1 MKVLGVDILAG
12 SVESKTQPKYSLV
25 LLEGGEIRRSEE
37 VTRYEMLKMIR
48 DIKPDRIACDNI
60 FELFSKDRARK
71 FFFTLP
77 QNTQLVQVTG
87 SPTAPEPLHIVA
99 KRNGIPL
106 TSRATSIE
114 EALACAR
121 LAYLNVGFIVSAF
134 EDECRILVTRARS
147 MGRGGQ
153 SQDRYRRKVH
163 SEVALNIK
171 EIKHLLDEKGIRY
184 ELRCAKAD
192 YGCSRGEFRVRCPKS
207 ELHGIRQRKGPD
219 VQIKILPIEKKK
231 LEFTSLAPRD
241 KSVILGIDPGT
252 TTALAVVDLDGK
264 LLEVFSS
271 RNFSFSKVLS
281 FTTNYDIAIVASDV
295 APAPKFV
302 EKVSSSLN
310 SVLFAPAQTLSVA
323 DKVAI
328 VNEKFSRSSYANPH
342 ERDALAAAAKAY
354 SNCRNTLEQVDKKLE
369 ELRLTKL
376 KSEVRKL
383 VLKGESVE
391 GAIARLTRRREE
403 VKEVEKPEAIPD
415 EHRRIIRTLR
425 DEIQI
430 LKEDREELQKAL
442 GESRQKIAELERKL
456 AYVTTEESRI
466 MRREREIAYREK
478 EIRTLKSMLYEE
490 KMLRENLQKK
500 LNELQRINLLE
511 SSGDLSLLK
520 VIPQFTKEKIFR
532 VRDMIKSGDVLYIL
546 DASGGGSSTAEKLLE
561 LNPRAI
567 VADKEKMSHP
577 AREILRDA
585 IIISPDRL
593 KINLI
598 ENFGIVESNALEEE
612 IKKEKERMK
621 IESAVRREK
630 LLESIIKEYRQ
641 RRAYKQQLHW

>member
-1 MKVLGVDILAG
+1 M
-12 SVESKTQPKYSLV
+12 
-25 LLEGGEIRRSEE
+25 
-37 VTRYEMLKMIR
+37 
-48 DIKPDRIACDNI
+48 
-60 FELFSKDRARK
+60 
-71 FFFTLP
+71 
-77 QNTQLVQVTG
+77 
-87 SPTAPEPLHIVA
+87 
-99 KRNGIPL
+99 
-106 TSRATSIE
+106 
-114 EALACAR
+114 
-121 LAYLNVGFIVSAF
+121 
-134 EDECRILVTRARS
+134 
-147 MGRGGQ
+147 
-153 SQDRYRRKVH
+153 
-163 SEVALNIK
+163 
-171 EIKHLLDEKGIRY
+171 
-184 ELRCAKAD
+184 
-192 YGCSRGEFRVRCPKS
+192 
-207 ELHGIRQRKGPD
+207 
-219 VQIKILPIEKKK
+219 EKKK

-295 APAPKFV
+295 APAQKFV

-310 SVLFAPAQTLSVA
+310 SVLFAPSQPLSVA

-342 ERDALAAAAKAY
+342 ERDALAAAVKAY
-354 SNCRNTLEQVDKKLE
+354 SNYRNTLEQVDKKLE

-403 VKEVEKPEAIPD
+403 VKKEEKPEVIPD
-415 EHRRIIRTLR
+415 EHRRIIKTLR

-442 GESRQKIAELERKL
+442 RESRQKIAELERKL
-456 AYVTTEESRI
+456 TYVTTQESRI

-478 EIRTLKSMLYEE
+478 EIQALKSRLYEE

-500 LNELQRINLLE
+500 LNELRRINLLE
-511 SSGDLSLLK
+511 SSGLSMLK
-520 VIPQFTKEKIFR
+520 VIPQFTKEKIFG
-532 VRDMIKSGDVLYIL
+532 VRDVIKSGDMLYIL
-546 DASGGGSSTAEKLLE
+546 DASGGGGSTAEKLLE

-577 AREILRDA
+577 AREVLKDA

-612 IKKEKERMK
+612 IKKERERMK

-630 LLESIIKEYRQ
+630 LLESIIEEYRQ
-641 RRAYKQQLHW
+641 RRKGVAK

>member
-1 MKVLGVDILAG
+1 MKVLGVDILSG
-12 SVESKTQPKYSLV
+12 SVNSKIQPKYSLV
-25 LLEGGEIRRSEE
+25 LLEGGEIRMSEE
-37 VTRYEMLKMIR
+37 VTRYEMLGMIR

-71 FFFTLP
+71 FFFSLP
-77 QNTQLVQVTG
+77 KNTQLVQVTG

-106 TSRATSIE
+106 TSRATSME

-121 LAYLNVGFIVSAF
+121 LAYSNVGFIVSAF
-134 EDECRILVTRARS
+134 EDECRIVVSRARS

-171 EIKHLLDEKGIRY
+171 EIKHLLDEKGIKY
-184 ELRCAKAD
+184 ELMRTKAD
-192 YGCSRGEFRVRCPKS
+192 YGCSRGEFRVRCLRS
-207 ELHGIRQRKGPD
+207 ELQGIKQRKGPD
-219 VQIKILPIEKKK
+219 VQIKILPVEKKK

-271 RNFSFSKVLS
+271 RNFSFSDILS
-281 FTTNYDIAIVASDV
+281 FTTKYDVTVVASDV
-295 APAPKFV
+295 APAPKLV
-302 EKVSSSLN
+302 EKIASSLN
-310 SVLFAPAQTLSVA
+310 SVLFVPAQPLSVA

-342 ERDALAAAAKAY
+342 ERDALAAVAKAY
-354 SNCRNTLEQVDKKLE
+354 SNYKNTLEQVDKKLE
-369 ELRLTKL
+369 ELQLTKL
-376 KSEVRKL
+376 NAEVRKL

-391 GAIARLTRRREE
+391 GAVAKLTKRREE

-442 GESRQKIAELERKL
+442 GESRQKITELERKL
-456 AYVTTEESRI
+456 AYVATEESR
-466 MRREREIAYREK
+466 MVRREREIAVREK
-478 EIRTLKSMLYEE
+478 EIQALKSGLREE
-490 KMLRENLQKK
+490 KMLGENLQKK
-500 LNELQRINLLE
+500 LNEFQRISLLE
-511 SSGDLSLLK
+511 SSGNLSLLK
-520 VIPQFTKEKIFR
+520 VIPQFTKEKISEAK
-532 VRDMIKSGDVLYIL
+532 DLIKSGDVLYIQ
-546 DASGGGSSTAEKLLE
+546 DASGGGSSTAEKLLR

-567 VADKEKMSHP
+567 ITDKEKMSHP
-577 AREILRDA
+577 AREVLRNA
-585 IIISPDRL
+585 IIIPPDRL

-621 IESAVRREK
+621 LESAAR
-630 LLESIIKEYRQ
+630 LESIIEEYRQ
-641 RRAYKQQLHW
+641 RRAYK